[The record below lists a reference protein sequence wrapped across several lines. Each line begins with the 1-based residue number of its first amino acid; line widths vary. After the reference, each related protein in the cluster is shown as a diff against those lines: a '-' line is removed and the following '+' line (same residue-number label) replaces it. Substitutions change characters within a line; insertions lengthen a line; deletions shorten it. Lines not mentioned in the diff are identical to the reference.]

1 MAEETSPTQQTP
13 MLDWSYN
20 EPPLVP
26 PPSLDPT
33 PPRSRKVTF
42 LDAAVKVHQIC
53 SEPDAEFYQSPDI
66 NSDRL
71 QRKVF
76 LAKCSSQLRAQLQQC
91 HLQGRNLGLSER
103 DVNDSVLPYM
113 FDGLGGKSATSLQY
127 IMHSYT
133 GPCSLIFTVCLH
145 CLSSPQIHCRLW
157 WSGCTQ
163 TQGQTVL
170 TKSKPSKLN
179 RKSHI

>member
-1 MAEETSPTQQTP
+1 MAEETSPTPQTP

-53 SEPDAEFYQSPDI
+53 SEPDTEFYQSPDI

-113 FDGLGGKSATSLQY
+113 FDGLGGKSALQIHHALVYWSLF
-127 IMHSYT
+127 ID
-133 GPCSLIFTVCLH
+133 LH
-145 CLSSPQIHCRLW
+145 CLSSPQIHYRLW